1 MNDSDFLYVLHHFLF
16 LLKVGQQGF
25 PALRRFLSSQH
36 LVFVMPLK
44 REETLC
50 ALVYIQHMGSQV
62 KTACTFFYHYARKP
76 KTAINLCSAARDS
89 TLAETEKQTELKI

>member
-36 LVFVMPLK
+36 LVFVMPIK

-62 KTACTFFYHYARKP
+62 KTACTFF
-76 KTAINLCSAARDS
+76 TTMQGNLRLLS
-89 TLAETEKQTELKI
+89 TFVAQPGIQLSQKLRNRQS